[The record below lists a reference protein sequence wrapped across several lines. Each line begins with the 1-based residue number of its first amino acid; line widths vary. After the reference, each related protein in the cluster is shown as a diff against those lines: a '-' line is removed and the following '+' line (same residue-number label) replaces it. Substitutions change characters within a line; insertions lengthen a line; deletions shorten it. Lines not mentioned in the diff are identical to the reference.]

1 MRFDGRAYDEMR
13 PVKITPGYLDYPEG
27 SALIE
32 VGETR
37 VICTTTVEERLP
49 PWLKDQNQGWI
60 TAEYAMLPRST
71 RERTPRET
79 LRLGGRT
86 QEIRRLIGRSLR
98 AAVDLRFLEE
108 RTVTI
113 DCDVLQADGGTRTA
127 AITGG
132 YVALAMA
139 LRKLIK
145 GGLLPPGVLRTQVA
159 AVSVGV
165 IQDEPLLDLTY
176 EEDYQAQVDFNVV
189 MTGEGE
195 YVEVQGTGEGGPF
208 SRQMMER
215 LLELAQKGIG
225 ELLLAQKEA
234 LSKGR

>member
-13 PVKITPGYLDYPEG
+13 AVKITPGYLDYPEG

-37 VICTTTVEERLP
+37 VICTATVEEMVP
-49 PWLKDQNQGWI
+49 HWLKEQAQGWI

-71 RERTPRET
+71 RQRTPRET
-79 LRLGGRT
+79 RELGGRT
-86 QEIRRLIGRSLR
+86 LEIRRLIGRALR
-98 AAVDLRFLEE
+98 VAVDLRLLGE
-108 RTVTI
+108 RTVII

-145 GGLLPPGVLRTQVA
+145 GGLLPSSVLKTQVA

-165 IQDEPLLDLTY
+165 LQDEPLLDLTY

-189 MTGEGE
+189 MTAEGE

-208 SRQMMER
+208 SRQVMDR
-215 LLELAQKGIG
+215 LLELAQKGID
-225 ELLLAQKEA
+225 ELLVAQREA
-234 LSKGR
+234 LKGY